1 MNQSTLRA
9 EGQEFKP
16 HASSLRANFSE
27 FEPSRDLALVSRK
40 LTELVTVT
48 QSMSILSLIQP
59 FQPCRAVFA
68 ISQSQ
73 YLPKIKF
80 DSLGL
85 SKVVPATE
93 FHIFPK
99 LPAELRF
106 KIWILSLPGPRVV
119 ELHYNALTS
128 RAVSS
133 TPAPAALHTS
143 RESHEEA
150 LKQYSLLFEDS
161 VLNATVYIDVS
172 IDTLSLPPPR
182 GAPTKPTFWGW
193 KGYLPKNKQERSVHL
208 AVSFGT
214 FYKISVDN
222 GDLGLGGGV
231 LSKLQRLLTFSVV
244 IGDID
249 HTRATNSTLLDIPW
263 NGCTRVR
270 ELEKESYAGN
280 GGVSGVLEEY
290 YPCSECRQICHQ
302 LCSRNRCNRSWHR
315 EPCEGFCDAEE
326 GWRTPVAMVKLLVSD
341 AKENGQR
348 YIFNGKF
355 PQRNMP

>member
-73 YLPKIKF
+73 YLPKINF

-172 IDTLSLPPPR
+172 IDTL
-182 GAPTKPTFWGW
+182 
-193 KGYLPKNKQERSVHL
+193 YLPKNEQERSVHL

-263 NGCTRVR
+263 NGCTHVR

-280 GGVSGVLEEY
+280 GGVSGVPEEY

-326 GWRTPVAMVKLLVSD
+326 AMELHLILKMSLTW
-341 AKENGQR
+341 QR
-348 YIFNGKF
+348 DGEL
-355 PQRNMP
+355 Q